1 MNDRPDNSP
10 SPRRNQ
16 DNTSSA
22 LDYAADLQRLSNSP
36 LHPWVSTLEAKI
48 IEKLATPH
56 GDLERWLASLD
67 ALPSD
72 APTVIDVNNDT
83 VAFGSESQLSQN
95 ERAALARALMTL
107 HPWRKG
113 PFSIF
118 GIHIDT
124 EWRSDWKWQRI
135 APHLAP
141 LSDRLVLDV
150 GCGSGYHC
158 WRMRGA
164 GAALVLGIEP
174 MWLYNVQFRLA
185 QKLARDANVQVL
197 PLTLEDLPPALPVF
211 DTIFSLGILYHRQS
225 PLEHIATLHAL
236 LRPGGELV
244 LETLV
249 VAGDGS
255 TVLMPAGRYAKMR
268 NVWFI
273 PSCGMILRWLHRV
286 GLRNAR
292 CVDVTPTTTDEQR
305 STQWM
310 TFESLADFLDPNDP
324 AKTIEGLPA
333 PIRATFIA
341 NKA

>member
-1 MNDRPDNSP
+1 MNDRLDSSTSLQRNRDNKPSRLDYASALLRLSQSP
-10 SPRRNQ
+10 LQPWM
-16 DNTSSA
+16 SA
-22 LDYAADLQRLSNSP
+22 LDALLN
-36 LHPWVSTLEAKI
+36 
-48 IEKLATPH
+48 EKLATPH
-56 GDLERWLASLD
+56 GDLDRWLDSLG
-67 ALPSD
+67 ALPND
-72 APTVIDVNNDT
+72 VPTVIDLSNDT
-83 VAFGSESQLSQN
+83 VTIGDKNQLSQN
-95 ERAALARALMTL
+95 QRADLARTLMTL

-113 PFSIF
+113 PFSIY
-118 GIHIDT
+118 GVHIDT

-135 APHLAP
+135 APHIAP
-141 LSDRLVLDV
+141 LDDRLVFDV

-174 MWLYNVQFRLA
+174 MWLYNVQFLLA
-185 QKLARDANVQVL
+185 QKLARESNVHVL
-197 PLTLEDLPPALPVF
+197 PLTLEELPPALPVF
-211 DTIFSLGILYHRQS
+211 DTVFSLGILYHRQS
-225 PLEHIATLHAL
+225 PLEHIAALHAL

-249 VAGDGS
+249 VAGDDT

-292 CVDVTPTTTDEQR
+292 CVDVTPTSTDEQR
-305 STQWM
+305 STDWM
-310 TFESLADFLDPNDP
+310 TFESLADFLDPND
-324 AKTIEGLPA
+324 ANKTIEGLPA
-333 PIRATFIA
+333 PMRATFIA